1 MLDRVAN
8 KHLKVSHRGDVGSAL
23 PSARQTLGGREDLLP
38 VYRAA
43 KDLLFKRRVWILKQF
58 EKVGRLNRLTICN
71 TWRVDWDGKR
81 PPRLYLYNYALQDWQ
96 VCRGAKAWGCP
107 AFAIAPAR
115 LCKDDSFGYRL
126 LQAAIEHALN
136 AAGWDRLPDG
146 HDFFWGDQRASAYL
160 NVLEADR
167 RKRKSQR
174 ELSHLWKMETRHGR
188 RSVAAITPLQ
198 QLKGKDRAVVE
209 AAMQRHGVEQPVK
222 SKTWLVQLLERR
234 LLRPAP
240 GQQAADY
247 RKLSRGLRNCF
258 RESFVDQEV
267 LSALVRLDGRSVQ
280 TTRYLT
286 VAKSTGCAGLL
297 RHARERPNAV
307 PLLGLFK
314 EAAWNRQDIFSRSLW
329 LNREL
334 KDDLAKLTNPE
345 VTSLREFTGSPDAAT
360 HRWLLSV
367 SLPVARALMWHR
379 LPRPAALA
387 ELARA
392 VQQAKADRKVPV
404 VAVVHL
410 ARTLSEGWL
419 GGEDGW
425 LCGEGYWDTSK
436 REGQFRLYLLFL
448 RECADRWVQ
457 LGHKGLC
464 RWLNVEGREQLNSCY
479 DYLHNEGF
487 DAGQPARSATWQSLR
502 ARSDTWHQNQR
513 RAAAQTERPEL
524 TWSCPVG
531 DTQVGAFMFKPLCTS
546 QALIEETNEQ
556 EHCVWSYDSHCVT
569 GRYQV
574 FAVHGPAGERST
586 LGLIVDEAGAAT
598 VQQHYGK
605 FNTAVSD
612 QAWAAG
618 CDLAEIFTQTS
629 RTVANG

>member
-1 MLDRVAN
+1 MLDRVAS
-8 KHLKVSHRGDVGSAL
+8 KHLKVSHCGDVSSAL

-174 ELSHLWKMETRHGR
+174 VLSHLWKIETRHGR

-209 AAMQRHGVEQPVK
+209 AAMQRYGVEQPVK

-240 GQQAADY
+240 GQQPADY

-334 KDDLAKLTNPE
+334 KDALAKLTNPE
-345 VTSLREFTGSPDAAT
+345 ATSLREFTGAPDAAT

-379 LPRPAALA
+379 LPRPTALA

-392 VQQAKADRKVPV
+392 VQQAKADRRVPV

-419 GGEDGW
+419 DGGVPGGEDGW
-425 LCGEGYWDTSK
+425 DAFK
-436 REGQFRLYLLFL
+436 REGHFRLYLLFL

-464 RWLNVEGREQLNSCY
+464 RWLKVEGREQLNSCY
-479 DYLHNEGF
+479 DYLHDEGF
-487 DAGQPARSATWQSLR
+487 DAGQPARSSTWQSLL
-502 ARSDTWHQNQR
+502 ARSDTWHQNRR

-524 TWSCPVG
+524 KWSCPVG
-531 DTQVGAFMFKPLCTS
+531 EIQVRAFMFKPLCTS
-546 QALIEETNEQ
+546 QALLEETNEQ

-574 FAVHGPAGERST
+574 FAVFGPAGERST

-605 FNTAVSD
+605 FNTPVSD

-629 RTVANG
+629 KAGANG